1 MIPMDILKTH
11 PYPRIPAPWVLW
23 AVVGVLLLC
32 GVRNAQASWFMD
44 PARFH
49 ASGHGEMSCL
59 ACHGAIADQSLHP
72 DPRRFSKTTEKEFS
86 PDQCLYCHDGIMDAL
101 EEGSHGSLQVD
112 DPSEYEACIG
122 CHDPHYPIR
131 AEDRQTGRFDPE
143 LPVRQQCGACH
154 PARTVLPAFSSEDQA
169 CMTCHQSMMSDE
181 PEEIERIN
189 ALCLHCHGRSGTQ
202 AQEITGETVPL
213 MDPQSHEG
221 TPHAHLACTACHQ
234 AAVSLMHSEQEP
246 VACGK
251 CHLPHHEAVARD
263 AHVNV
268 SCQACHLKGVRAV
281 RDMEADCI
289 RWEKERVP
297 GSRSSIHEM
306 VRFDDETPCQ
316 RCHYAGNPL
325 GVAAMVLPPKGIL
338 CMPCHTATFS
348 VDDPITL
355 VALVIFCMGLILF
368 FSLSLSG
375 SLSGESGSNPG
386 KRLIRFLKAGLTV
399 LFSARIVPIIR
410 VLFWDV
416 LLQRRLYRRS
426 RIRWVIH
433 ALIFWPFVFRF
444 GWGLLA
450 LLGSRWQ
457 PEWPVVWDM
466 VNKNNPWTAFWFDI
480 TGLLLLVGIVLAFV
494 RGALHRDR
502 RVPGLLEQ
510 DRLAL
515 GLIGG
520 IVVIG
525 FVLEGMRIA
534 LTGYPPN
541 AAYAFMGYGI
551 SLLFSTPR
559 GLTEVYGFVWY
570 IHAALTGAFIAYI
583 PFSRLLHMIMAPVV
597 AAMNAASD
605 HHQRGE
611 KRPEE

>member
-1 MIPMDILKTH
+1 
-11 PYPRIPAPWVLW
+11 
-23 AVVGVLLLC
+23 
-32 GVRNAQASWFMD
+32 
-44 PARFH
+44 
-49 ASGHGEMSCL
+49 
-59 ACHGAIADQSLHP
+59 
-72 DPRRFSKTTEKEFS
+72 
-86 PDQCLYCHDGIMDAL
+86 
-101 EEGSHGSLQVD
+101 
-112 DPSEYEACIG
+112 
-122 CHDPHYPIR
+122 
-131 AEDRQTGRFDPE
+131 
-143 LPVRQQCGACH
+143 
-154 PARTVLPAFSSEDQA
+154 
-169 CMTCHQSMMSDE
+169 
-181 PEEIERIN
+181 
-189 ALCLHCHGRSGTQ
+189 
-202 AQEITGETVPL
+202 
-213 MDPQSHEG
+213 
-221 TPHAHLACTACHQ
+221 
-234 AAVSLMHSEQEP
+234 
-246 VACGK
+246 
-251 CHLPHHEAVARD
+251 
-263 AHVNV
+263 
-268 SCQACHLKGVRAV
+268 V

-368 FSLSLSG
+368 FSISLSG

-386 KRLIRFLKAGLTV
+386 KRLIRLLGSALKA
-399 LFSARIVPIIR
+399 LFSARIIPIIR

-534 LTGYPPN
+534 LTGYPPH

-570 IHAALTGAFIAYI
+570 IHAALTGAFLDPDKPILFTMARLDRIKNIAGLVEWYGRSPRLRRTANLLVIAGHIRQEDSSDWEEQAQIARMHQLLDELALDGEVRWLGRHLSKNLAGELYRYI
-583 PFSRLLHMIMAPVV
+583 ADHGGAFAQPALFEAFGLTVIEAMTSGLPTFATSYGGPLEIIEDGVSGFHIDPNHGDRCADIIAEFFERCAVDGDYWERISRGAVERVQSRYTWELYAERMMTLSRIYGFWKYVTNLERAETRRYLEMFY
-597 AAMNAASD
+597 SL
-605 HHQRGE
+605 QF
-611 KRPEE
+611 RPLAKAVPTNEGGAG